1 VKTLSKTQSTNLG
14 QMSVWITTV
23 KTTDNGNDK
32 WFATARMDCEVIGDE
47 ASSLSVSRTG
57 KTEAEALQLLQLS
70 LAVASRL
77 TAFAEQENIA
87 LVK

>member
-1 VKTLSKTQSTNLG
+1 MKTLNKTQSTNLG

-23 KTTDNGNDK
+23 KTVDNGNDK

-47 ASSLSVSRTG
+47 TCSLSISRTG
-57 KTEAEALQLLQLS
+57 KTESEALQLLQLS

-77 TAFAEQENIA
+77 TALAEYENISF
-87 LVK
+87 VK